1 MMPIRL
7 TRRLGVAALS
17 LLMPVLLTACGG
29 LVKLP
34 NSGPA
39 PGLYNL
45 TAPSTVGAS
54 GTEALLLIED
64 PTVSGGLDT
73 TLIARRS
80 SPNELQF
87 FAEARWAGRPSVMLQ
102 NTLVE
107 TFEGAGQAV
116 SQARGGA
123 VVPAQYE
130 LQVNLR
136 DFQAEYFQGA
146 QTPTVRVRLAI
157 SLVRLG
163 PLASAGRTVIETTV
177 QATSPEMPA
186 VIAAFDQAVHDALGQ
201 TVAWTTER
209 MRAAP

>member
-7 TRRLGVAALS
+7 MRRLGVVVLP
-17 LLMPVLLTACGG
+17 LLLPVLLTACGG

-45 TAPSTVGAS
+45 TAPSSVGAQ
-54 GTEALLLIED
+54 GTQTLLLIED
-64 PTVSGGLDT
+64 LTVSGGLDS

-87 FAEARWAGRPSVMLQ
+87 FAEARWAGRPSIMLQ

-107 TFEGAGQAV
+107 AFERADQAV
-116 SQARGGA
+116 TQARGGA
-123 VVPAQYE
+123 VVPAKYE

-146 QTPTVRVRLAI
+146 QTPTVRVRLAVN
-157 SLVRLG
+157 LVRLG
-163 PLASAGRTVIETTV
+163 PLAPAGRKIVETTV
-177 QATSPEMPA
+177 AATSGEMPA
-186 VIAAFDQAVHDALGQ
+186 VIAAFDQAVHDALTD
-201 TVAWTTER
+201 TVTWTTEQI
-209 MRAAP
+209 RAAP